1 MMSNTFYAFAAFA
14 VALLVI
20 TKPIGLWL
28 TPLAEGHA
36 PRAMEKADRAI
47 LSLFAR
53 GPHEQC
59 WQSYAASLLA
69 FNAFGLFFLYLLQRI
84 QGYLPLNPQGF
95 SGVAPDQALNTAVS
109 FVTNTNWQSYGG
121 ETTMSYLTQMLGMG
135 VQNFL
140 SAATG
145 IAVAFVLMRGFAR
158 QQSNTVGSFSRDVIR
173 ITLWVLL
180 PMSLIYA
187 LFLVSQ
193 GVIQNFANYV
203 SLTTLAGDNQTVAM
217 GPVASQE
224 AIKLLGTNGG
234 GFFNVNSAH
243 PFENPTPLSNFSEA
257 LAIFAIPAGLTYTFG
272 RMVKSQREGWALWQ
286 VMGVLFLMAFTTFAF
301 AEHVGNP
308 LLQALGAEGLSMEGK
323 ETRFDLGGI
332 SLFSTVT
339 TAASC
344 GAVNTMH
351 DSLMPI
357 SGMITMILMQLGEV
371 VFGGVGAGFYGM
383 IVMAIIAVFI
393 AGLMVG
399 RTPEYLGKKITPKEM
414 KLAALTMLAVPFI
427 VLVGVGV
434 TLVWPGALDSLNNP
448 GAHGLSEILYA
459 WTSAANNNGSAF
471 AGLNANTSFFN
482 IGLALAMWFGRFVVI
497 VLTLA
502 LAGTLAKGR
511 HVPASNGTLPT
522 TGALFVGLLIG
533 VVLLVGALT
542 YLPVLALGPIAEML
556 SFI

>member
-1 MMSNTFYAFAAFA
+1 MMSNTFYALAAFA
-14 VALLVI
+14 LALLII

-28 TPLAEGHA
+28 VPLAEGRA
-36 PRAMEKADRAI
+36 PRAVEALDRRIIA
-47 LSLFAR
+47 LVAR
-53 GPHEQC
+53 NGHEES
-59 WQSYAASLLA
+59 WQSYAASLLT
-69 FNAFGLFFLYLLQRI
+69 FNAFGLLFLYVLQRV
-84 QGYLPLNPQGF
+84 QGWLPLNPQGF
-95 SGVAPDQALNTAVS
+95 GPVSPDPALNTAVS
-109 FVTNTNWQSYGG
+109 FVTNTNWQSYAG

-145 IAVAFVLMRGFAR
+145 IAVAFALMRGFAR
-158 QQSNTVGSFSRDVIR
+158 HESDTVGCFSHDVIR
-173 ITLWVLL
+173 ITVWVLI
-180 PMSLIYA
+180 PMSFLYA

-193 GVIQNFANYV
+193 GVIQNFSDYLT
-203 SLTTLAGDNQTVAM
+203 LTTPAGDTQSVAM

-272 RMVKSQREGWALWQ
+272 HIVGNRREGRTLWLA
-286 VMGVLFLMAFTTFAF
+286 MAILFVTAFTAFAF
-301 AEHVGNP
+301 AEAEGNP
-308 LLQALGAEGLSMEGK
+308 LFHALGIEGLSMEGK
-323 ETRFDLGGI
+323 ETRFDLGALT
-332 SLFSTVT
+332 LFSTVT
-339 TAASC
+339 TSASC
-344 GAVNTMH
+344 GAVAAMH

-357 SGMITMILMQLGEV
+357 SGMVTLVLMQLGEV
-371 VFGGVGAGFYGM
+371 VFGGVGSGFYGM
-383 IVMAIIAVFI
+383 IVMAVIAVFM

-414 KLAALTMLAVPFI
+414 KLAALIMLTVPFI
-427 VLVGVGV
+427 VLVGTGV
-434 TLVWPGALDSLNNP
+434 TLAWPGALDSLNNP

-471 AGLNANTSFFN
+471 AGLNANTPFYN
-482 IGLALAMWFGRFVVI
+482 IGLALAMWFGRFMVI

-511 HVPASNGTLPT
+511 HIPAGNGTLPT
-522 TGALFVGLLIG
+522 TGALFIGLLIG
-533 VVLLVGALT
+533 VVLLIGALT
-542 YLPVLALGPIAEML
+542 YVPVLALGPVADML
-556 SFI
+556 SLL